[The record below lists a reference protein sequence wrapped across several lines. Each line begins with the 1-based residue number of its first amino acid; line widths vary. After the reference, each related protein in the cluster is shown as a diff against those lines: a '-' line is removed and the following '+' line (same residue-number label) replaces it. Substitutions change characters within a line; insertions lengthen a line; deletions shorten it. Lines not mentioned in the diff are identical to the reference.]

1 MSWPASFERAYLRW
15 RRFVPARLLY
25 HSHHFDVLALE
36 RRFAA
41 EPQARAAW
49 VDERLR
55 GLLAGALR
63 HVPHYRDTV
72 KVPEAELARAPG
84 LELLQRFPVLEKA
97 EVMAAQSRFLDE
109 RFKSPLMHYA
119 TSGGSS
125 GEGIGLWRNKRLA
138 DVERAF
144 FSLHWGAAGFS
155 FDKARLLRIG
165 ADARAQAHEP
175 PCKVVGNRLMLSPYH
190 VNGQHRD
197 AIVAAL
203 RAFRPQCIHAY
214 PSLAAALAELLQGLS
229 REECGMRSLRGVA
242 LASEPATAAQ
252 LAAVNATFGVPII
265 VNYGL
270 TERTNIAFARYE
282 PGQPLRYRFD
292 PLYGVNENRDWKG
305 QPEIV
310 GTSLWNDVM
319 PLIRYATRDFGR
331 IDADGM
337 CERLEGRAQE
347 FLVDRHGARL
357 PGLSI
362 VIDEVTWDFVRLYQV
377 QQERPGAIR
386 IAVVPREA
394 PLSDAQRAFVLEAQR
409 KRWGSFFDVD
419 LVEVEV
425 EDIPPAANGKRK
437 LVVSLVQA

>member
-1 MSWPASFERAYLRW
+1 MAWPDSFEKAYLRW

-25 HSHHFDVLALE
+25 HPRHFEILALE

-41 EPQARAAW
+41 RPQERAAW
-49 VDERLR
+49 VDAKLR
-55 GLLAGALR
+55 ALLTGALR
-63 HVPHYRDTV
+63 HVPHYRDMV
-72 KVPEAELARAPG
+72 KLSEAELARAPAM
-84 LELLQRFPVLEKA
+84 ELLQRFPVLEKA
-97 EVMAAQSRFLDE
+97 EVMAAQNRFLDE

-138 DVERAF
+138 DIERAF
-144 FSLHWGAAGFS
+144 FTFHWAPAGFS

-175 PCKVVGNRLMLSPYH
+175 PCRVVGNRLMLSPYH
-190 VNGQHRD
+190 VNARHRD

-203 RAFRPQCIHAY
+203 RAFRPQCMHAY
-214 PSLAAALAELLQGLS
+214 PSLAAALAELLQGM
-229 REECGMRSLRGVA
+229 RPEDCGLDALRGVV

-252 LAAVNATFGVPII
+252 LATTHAAFGMPII

-282 PGQPLRYRFD
+282 PGRPLRYSFD
-292 PLYGVNENRDWKG
+292 ALYGVSENRDWQG

-331 IDADGM
+331 IDAHGV

-347 FLVDRHGARL
+347 FLVDRNGAKL

-386 IAVVPREA
+386 IAVVPRQA
-394 PLSDAQRAFVLEAQR
+394 PLSDAQRAFVLDAQI
-409 KRWGSFFDVD
+409 KRWGSFFAVE
-419 LVEVEV
+419 LVEVD
-425 EDIPPAANGKRK
+425 DIPPAANGKRK
-437 LVVSLVQA
+437 LVVSQVQA

>member
-1 MSWPASFERAYLRW
+1 MAWPEAFEKAYLRW
-15 RRFVPARLLY
+15 RRFVPGRLLY
-25 HSHHFDVLALE
+25 HPRHFEILALQ

-41 EPQARAAW
+41 QPQQRAAW
-49 VDERLR
+49 VDAQLR
-55 GLLAGALR
+55 GLLSSALR

-72 KVPEAELARAPG
+72 SIAAAELARAPA

-97 EVMAAQSRFLDE
+97 EVMAAQHRFLDE

-138 DVERAF
+138 DIERAF
-144 FSLHWGAAGFS
+144 FTHHWAPAGFS

-175 PCKVVGNRLMLSPYH
+175 PCRVVGNRLMLSPYH
-190 VNGQHRD
+190 VNERHRD

-214 PSLAAALAELLQGLS
+214 PSLAAALAELLQGQR
-229 REECGMRSLRGVA
+229 REDCGLDALRGVA

-252 LAAVNATFGVPII
+252 LATTHAVFGVPII

-292 PLYGVNENRDWKG
+292 ALYGISENRDWQG

-331 IDADGM
+331 IDAQGV

-347 FLVDRHGARL
+347 FLVDRQGAKL
-357 PGLSI
+357 PGLAI
-362 VIDEVTWDFVRLYQV
+362 VIDELTWDFVRLYQV

-394 PLSDAQRAFVLEAQR
+394 PLSEAQRAFVLDAQLR
-409 KRWGSFFDVD
+409 RWGSFFDVE
-419 LVEVEV
+419 LVEVD
-425 EDIPPAANGKRK
+425 DIPPAPNGKRQ
-437 LVVSLVQA
+437 LVVSRVPA

>member
-1 MSWPASFERAYLRW
+1 MAWPDFVERAYLRW
-15 RRFVPARLLY
+15 RGHIPGRLLY
-25 HSHHFDVLALE
+25 HPQHFEVLALQ

-41 EPQARAAW
+41 RPEQQADW
-49 VDERLR
+49 VDAKLR
-55 GLLAGALR
+55 SLLSSALR

-72 KVPEAELARAPG
+72 RLTEVDLARAPAK
-84 LELLQRFPVLEKA
+84 ELLQRFPILEKA
-97 EVMAAQSRFLDE
+97 EVMAAQNRFLDE
-109 RFKSPLMHYA
+109 RVKSPLMHYA

-144 FSLHWGAAGFS
+144 FTHHWAPTGFS
-155 FDKARLLRIG
+155 FDKSRLLRIG

-175 PCKVVGNRLMLSPYH
+175 PCRVQGNRLMLSPYH
-190 VNGQHRD
+190 VNASHRD
-197 AIVAAL
+197 AILAGL
-203 RAFRPQCIHAY
+203 RRFRPQCIHAY
-214 PSLAAALAELLQGLS
+214 PSLAAALAELLRDVPEAARGLAN
-229 REECGMRSLRGVA
+229 LRGVA

-252 LAAVNATFGVPII
+252 LAVIHEVLGVPIV

-270 TERTNIAFARYE
+270 TERTNIAFARYQ

-292 PLYGVNENRDWKG
+292 PLYGVSENREWAG
-305 QPEIV
+305 QAEIV

-331 IDADGM
+331 IDADGW

-347 FLVDRHGARL
+347 FLVDRQGGRI

-377 QQERPGAIR
+377 QQERAGAIR
-386 IAVVPREA
+386 IAVVPRQGALTE
-394 PLSDAQRAFVLEAQR
+394 AQRAFVLEAQQR
-409 KRWGSFFDVD
+409 RWGSFFDIE
-419 LVEVEV
+419 LAEV
-425 EDIPPAANGKRK
+425 EDIPLAANGKRK
-437 LVVSLVQA
+437 LVVSSVP